1 MGQLDALLQVDG
13 SEFLAAVIVGPQ
25 QTILGSYAQVGLDT
39 TTAQAPLVTTQ
50 RIFSSPESLTA
61 LAEMQESVFYDLDG
75 RRLVCR
81 PIIVRGK
88 IYVLIVLTSAESTYR
103 RTLNKLVKAIEKTL

>member
-1 MGQLDALLQVDG
+1 MGQLDALLQVD
-13 SEFLAAVIVGPQ
+13 SAEFLAAIVVGPQ
-25 QTILGSYAQVGLDT
+25 QTILGRYAQAGLDA
-39 TTAQAPLVTTQ
+39 TTAQAPLLTTQ
-50 RIFSSPESLTA
+50 RIFSSPENLAA

-81 PIIVRGK
+81 PIIVRSE
-88 IYVLIVLTSAESTYR
+88 IYVLIVLTPAENAYR